1 MICPTEKKYF
11 VVHSSWTGVSCKFDE
26 PITVTALRECD
37 NSVMDGCRD
46 RWENKP
52 NNCSAPVI
60 KGIVDYAFQGACFLH
75 DLCYLSRNTEQ
86 KDCDDWFLHNMNQMC
101 STRRSWYARLL
112 CKGSAHTVYLA
123 VRSFGR
129 IKFDEAKNWTRR
141 ENCTAE
147 VNPTEAPTFHFESF
161 GSGIGSAGS
170 GSTEQADLHRLM
182 KIQA

>member
-1 MICPTEKKYF
+1 
-11 VVHSSWTGVSCKFDE
+11 
-26 PITVTALRECD
+26 
-37 NSVMDGCRD
+37 
-46 RWENKP
+46 
-52 NNCSAPVI
+52 
-60 KGIVDYAFQGACFLH
+60 
-75 DLCYLSRNTEQ
+75 
-86 KDCDDWFLHNMNQMC
+86 MC

-161 GSGIGSAGS
+161 GSGIGCAGS
-170 GSTEQADLHRLM
+170 GSGRPVLPDEQPTDQTEMENRSDENFPKPEQTEPTQSPKQNEQLN
-182 KIQA
+182 